1 MPKYDHEAVFSD
13 CKAVFIPLFACQ
25 CCLLIL
31 GHSHFR
37 DTRNWSEV
45 CWEWGHNPKAY
56 HSPLPI
62 PVQIRL
68 EKAKGGEMA
77 GQHLSVQPPPCHSWH
92 SGGVLM
98 AQSSQIL
105 PQWSKHGSKQEED
118 WIKALLSVS
127 MPCPGYKS
135 INQAIFVLL
144 FYLFFKLVLH
154 RHFISLRFFPF
165 QSC

>member
-13 CKAVFIPLFACQ
+13 CKAVFISLFACQ

-37 DTRNWSEV
+37 DTRNWTEV
-45 CWEWGHNPKAY
+45 CWECGHNPKAY

-77 GQHLSVQPPPCHSWH
+77 GQLLSVHHLLVTLGTVVVCSWH
-92 SGGVLM
+92 KPVKSFLSEVSM
-98 AQSSQIL
+98 DQNRKKIE
-105 PQWSKHGSKQEED
+105 SKLFSV
-118 WIKALLSVS
+118 VS

-144 FYLFFKLVLH
+144 FYLFYKLVLH